1 MSAFISD
8 MFPTKDRLRGAV
20 GTTANTDTLIY
31 THPAGADIIRVEDVL
46 LNCAG
51 GTTRT
56 VDAGL
61 VASGETYADGTYDI
75 ATALSVAAAAP
86 ISGANTSGTK
96 FCPFYMKAG
105 DSLHLLA
112 SGAGI
117 RYQVNFGKPRTQNT
131 NVGGF

>member
-1 MSAFISD
+1 MPFISE
-8 MFPTKDRLRGAV
+8 MFPDKTRLRGTV
-20 GTTANTDTLIY
+20 GTTANTNTLVY
-31 THPAGADIIRVEDVL
+31 THPTGAAPIKIEDIL

-61 VASGETYADGTYDI
+61 VVTGETYADGTYDI

-86 ISGANTSGTK
+86 VKGSNT
-96 FCPFYMKAG
+96 FCPFYMMAG

-117 RYQVNFGKPRTQNT
+117 RYQVNIGKQRTQNT
-131 NVGGF
+131 NVGGY